1 MAFYIMVNSLASGG
15 AERQALQLASLM
27 PNDGLLLLEDRRDID
42 PGVASV
48 AALSPSSGL
57 PAAAKTLSLKLYAR
71 RLAARLSPGDT
82 VVSFMERSNFVNV
95 LAARTAGHRAVIC
108 ERTTPSGEFSG
119 LRGLL
124 MRPLIRRLYPEAP
137 LVIANSEG
145 AAADLAANFGVAP
158 ERLKVVHNGVDTAAA
173 RFRSAEPL
181 EEGLTVFFSRPV
193 IAACGRLTPAKAYD
207 GLLRAFALLKDRRRR
222 PRSPDRPDAAL
233 FIAGDGELRK
243 DLFRLCASLGLAAA
257 WRDPRR
263 AAGADVFFAGETEN
277 PHKYTARAALF
288 VLSSRWEGFPNSL
301 LEALA
306 VGAPCAA
313 ADCASGPREILAP
326 GSSPSGSWPDKGPY
340 GVLLPVLDGSAAEAA
355 WASGL
360 DSILADGELRRAL
373 SAAGPDRAADFTPD
387 KAKAAWLTALG

>member
-1 MAFYIMVNSLASGG
+1 MALFILVNSLSSGG
-15 AERQALQLASLM
+15 AERQALQLASLL
-27 PNDGLLLLEDRRDID
+27 PNDGLILLEDGRELD
-42 PGVASV
+42 PGAASV
-48 AALSPSSGL
+48 SALSPSSGL
-57 PAAAKTLSLKLYAR
+57 PAAAKTLALKIYAR

-95 LAARTAGHRAVIC
+95 LASRAAGHRAVIC

-158 ERLKVVHNGVDTAAA
+158 DRLKVVHNGVDAAAA
-173 RFRSAEPL
+173 RLSSAEPL
-181 EEGLTVFFSRPV
+181 EEELQEFFSRPV
-193 IAACGRLTPAKAYD
+193 IAACGRLTRAKAYD
-207 GLLRAFALLKDRRRR
+207 GLLRAFALLKDRR
-222 PRSPDRPDAAL
+222 PGAAL

-243 DLFRLCASLGLAAA
+243 ELFRLCASLGLAAA

-263 AAGADVFFAGETEN
+263 SAGADVFFSGATEN

-288 VLSSRWEGFPNSL
+288 TLSSRWEGFPNSL

-313 ADCASGPREILAP
+313 ADCASGPREILSP
-326 GSSPSGSWPDKGPY
+326 GSRLSGSWPEKGPY
-340 GVLLPVLDGSAAEAA
+340 GVLLPVLDGPAAEAA
-355 WASGL
+355 WASGI
-360 DSILADGELRRAL
+360 DSLLGDAGSRRAL
-373 SAAGPDRAADFTPD
+373 SAAGPGRAADFTPE
-387 KAKAAWLTALG
+387 KAKAAWLAALG

>member
-1 MAFYIMVNSLASGG
+1 MYIMVNSLASGG
-15 AERQALQLASLM
+15 AERQALQLASLI
-27 PNDGLLLLEDRRDID
+27 PNDGLILLEDRRDLE

-48 AALSPSSGL
+48 TALTPAGTPFRMVSPSI
-57 PAAAKTLSLKLYAR
+57 AKTLALKSYAR
-71 RLAARLSPGDT
+71 LLAARLSPGDT

-95 LAARTAGHRAVIC
+95 LAARSAGHRAVIC

-145 AAADLAANFGVAP
+145 SAADLSANFGVAAD
-158 ERLKVVHNGVDTAAA
+158 RLKVVRNGVDTAAA
-173 RFRSAEPL
+173 RFRCAEPL
-181 EEGLTVFFSRPV
+181 DEGFKEFFSRPV
-193 IAACGRLTPAKAYD
+193 IAACGRLTAAKAYD
-207 GLLRAFALLKDRRRR
+207 GLLRAFALLKDRR
-222 PRSPDRPDAAL
+222 PDASL

-277 PHKYTARAALF
+277 PHKYTARAAVF

-326 GSSPSGSWPDKGPY
+326 GSAPAGSFPEKGPY
-340 GVLLPVLDGSAAEAA
+340 GVLLPVLDGPSAEAA
-355 WASGL
+355 WAAGL
-360 DSILADGELRRAL
+360 DSLLGDEELRRAL

-387 KAKAAWLTALG
+387 KAKAAWLDALG

>member
-1 MAFYIMVNSLASGG
+1 M
-15 AERQALQLASLM
+15 
-27 PNDGLLLLEDRRDID
+27 LLEDRRELD

-48 AALSPSSGL
+48 MALSPASGL
-57 PAAAKTLSLKLYAR
+57 PAAAKTLALRGYAR
-71 RLAARLSPGDT
+71 RLAARLAPQDT
-82 VVSFMERSNFVNV
+82 VVSFMERSNFVNI

-119 LRGLL
+119 LRGML

-137 LVIANSEG
+137 LVIANSG
-145 AAADLAANFGVAP
+145 GVAGDLAANFGVAAS
-158 ERLKVVHNGVDTAAA
+158 RIQVVHNGVDTAAA

-181 EEGLTVFFSRPV
+181 EEELAEFFSRPV
-193 IAACGRLTPAKAYD
+193 IAACGRLTAAKGYD
-207 GLLRAFALLKDRRRR
+207 GLLRAFARLKDL
-222 PRSPDRPDAAL
+222 RPDAAL

-263 AAGADVFFAGETEN
+263 SAGADIFFSGETEN
-277 PHKYTARAALF
+277 PHKYNSRAALF
-288 VLSSRWEGFPNSL
+288 VLSSRWEGSPNSL

-326 GSSPSGSWPDKGPY
+326 GSGPAGRAGPAAGSWPEKGPY
-340 GVLLPVLDGSAAEAA
+340 GALLPVLDGPAAEAA
-355 WASGL
+355 WAAGL
-360 DSILADGELRRAL
+360 DSILSDGELRRAL
-373 SAAGPDRAADFTPD
+373 AAAGPDRAADFTPD
-387 KAKAAWLTALG
+387 KAKASWLNVLGPGGDGTGIVPL